1 MHLNIGK
8 SVLFNG
14 KKNILWGAGREGKE
28 TLINFILQGIYVDF
42 IVDSD
47 PDKQGLRLLNKE
59 IISPGQFYALGG
71 DCNIVIATNIKENIS
86 QIQKNLYENG
96 FEGEILLGGDM
107 KQDFF
112 TYGINPNSLYMILAL
127 SNQSCQP
134 KRIIIYG
141 ADMDAARVGYILEQI
156 DVDIAYFVDE
166 EKIGETLC
174 HRPVKSI
181 YDILEERADDYLVII
196 PASNDRYA
204 KQMETM
210 GFSYGKEYI
219 YWANNGYNFDMQK
232 EYVLDPFLGYNFI
245 AEDEQLPGFRVFGKK
260 DAKLKIVTLG
270 GSTTDPC
277 LYTFQS
283 WSELLYKKLIE
294 YGIDVCVFCG
304 GCAAYKSSQELI
316 KLMRDVIPLRPDIV
330 LDYTGVNDST
340 VTDSEYA
347 FVNSYQVQL
356 FQYLSDFVPAVEN
369 GFIGKQTNKFVCG
382 VKNSAPSWK
391 QFEMNIRYMK
401 ILCEEQGIQYLAF
414 LQPALPIK
422 EKISAIER
430 ELVLNTNLFSP
441 SPLLECARNFYS
453 KKKHLCMYMTDLTHI
468 FDGNDVYLDNCH
480 VTEKGNDIIAD
491 AILKELEIRGIL
503 QKWLQ

>member
-1 MHLNIGK
+1 MNLNK
-8 SVLFNG
+8 RKNVLFNG
-14 KKNILWGAGREGKE
+14 KKNILWGAGREGKR
-28 TLINFILQGIYVDF
+28 TLINCISQGIYVDF

-47 PDKQGLRLLNKE
+47 PDKQGLRLLNKK
-59 IISPGQFYALGG
+59 ILSPDQFYALDG
-71 DCNIVIATNIKENIS
+71 DCNIVITTNIKENIS

-96 FEGEILLGGDM
+96 FEGEIVMGRDGI
-107 KQDFF
+107 QDFF
-112 TYGINPNSLYMILAL
+112 TYDINPSSLYMILAL
-127 SNQSCQP
+127 SNQSGKP

-141 ADMDAARVGYILEQI
+141 ADMDAARVGYILDQV

-174 HRPVKSI
+174 HRPVRSI
-181 YDILEERADDYLVII
+181 YDILEETEDGYLVII
-196 PASNDRYA
+196 PTQNDKSAR
-204 KQMETM
+204 QMETM
-210 GFSYGKEYI
+210 GLSYGIEYI

-232 EYVLDPFLGYNFI
+232 EYVLDPGLGYNFI
-245 AEDEQLPGFRVFGKK
+245 AEDGQFPGFRVFGKK

-294 YGIDVCVFCG
+294 YGIDACVFCG

-316 KLMRDVIPLRPDIV
+316 KLMRDVVPLRPDIV
-330 LDYTGVNDST
+330 LDYTGVNDSI
-340 VTDSEYA
+340 VTNPEYA

-356 FQYLSDFVPAVEN
+356 FQYLSDFVPTVEN

-382 VKNSAPSWK
+382 VKNPAPSWK
-391 QFEMNIRYMK
+391 QFEMNIRHMK
-401 ILCEEQGIQYLAF
+401 MLCEEHGIEYLAF

-422 EKISAIER
+422 EKISAAER
-430 ELVLNTNLFSP
+430 ELVLNTDCFFP
-441 SPLLECARNFYS
+441 SQLLECGKTFYS
-453 KKKHLCMYMTDLTHI
+453 KKKDLCKYMTDLTHI
-468 FDGNDVYLDNCH
+468 FDDSDVYLDNCH
-480 VTEKGNDIIAD
+480 VTEKGNGIIAD

-503 QKWLQ
+503 QKWL